1 MHRLAK
7 RTRYSDS
14 GSFSSAALRIARN
27 DGTSNSAPAFAGDGR
42 AGISCVWARSD
53 QMVIFGISRELCFP
67 LARKGHCREQRCF
80 EAFPMLRGQPPRI
93 DHLTA
98 LGAERTTIG
107 PTMFDALSIMMPC

>member
-1 MHRLAK
+1 
-7 RTRYSDS
+7 
-14 GSFSSAALRIARN
+14 
-27 DGTSNSAPAFAGDGR
+27 
-42 AGISCVWARSD
+42 
-53 QMVIFGISRELCFP
+53 MVIFGISRELCFP

-107 PTMFDALSIMMPC
+107 PAMFDALSIMMPC